1 LIDPAQ
7 FRELIVRPVLQA
19 LKKWSVA
26 AENLLLGTALQESG
40 LRYLKQIGGGPAL
53 GVYQMEPATHDDI
66 WKNYIRQGRDELG
79 NTIFLA
85 TQAHWNQN
93 ENVQSDML
101 IWNLAYATAMARV
114 HYLRVP
120 EPLPEAHNVMG
131 MAEYWKAHFNT
142 PRGAGTPEEYVANYV
157 TGRGE

>member
-40 LRYLKQIGGGPAL
+40 LRYLKQLGGGPAL
-53 GVYQMEPATHDDI
+53 GVYQMEPATHQDI
-66 WKNYIRQGRDELG
+66 WINYLNAREDLKYKVLEWHEESMIDPSAM
-79 NTIFLA
+79 T
-85 TQAHWNQN
+85 
-93 ENVQSDML
+93 
-101 IWNLAYATAMARV
+101 WNLAYATAMARV
-114 HYLRVP
+114 HYLRVK
-120 EPLPEAHNVMG
+120 EPLPEAHNIMD
-131 MAEYWKAHFNT
+131 MAEYWKAHYNT